1 MWYTFYLAYTYKGGY
16 NDFFNMMREL
26 FKINSSDND
35 KQNIIRYI
43 NENTYNYMNWGDSP
57 SMRKIRK
64 KIAKDIAQ
72 KKDYLEK
79 KGLENK

>member
-1 MWYTFYLAYTYKGGY
+1 
-16 NDFFNMMREL
+16 
-26 FKINSSDND
+26 
-35 KQNIIRYI
+35 
-43 NENTYNYMNWGDSP
+43 MNWGDSP